1 MMQDISTKTA
11 SGMAPRRLR
20 GIRRALPVIAAAVL
34 ALPLSGC
41 LSLSPD
47 VPDSLLVLTPAR
59 TAPAGA
65 AIGGQM
71 SDALAVEAISVPQKL
86 DVTRVPVTTTQSEI
100 AYLQDAKWVEKP
112 GALFARLVAE
122 TIRAGGKRMVF
133 DTADIV
139 RRPSTVLGG
148 RLLDMG
154 YDAGSSSV
162 VVRFDGIL
170 THADGTVATRRFE
183 STVPGVTPKVGAVG
197 PALNRAANDVAQ
209 QVADWVG

>member
-1 MMQDISTKTA
+1 MIDQATGKQA
-11 SGMAPRRLR
+11 FQRAKGV
-20 GIRRALPVIAAAVL
+20 RRAWPVMAAALL

-47 VPDSLLVLTPAR
+47 VADSLLVLTPAR
-59 TAPAGA
+59 TAPAGTVG
-65 AIGGQM
+65 GGQM
-71 SDALAVEAISVPQKL
+71 MDALAVGDIAVPQKL
-86 DVTRVPVTTTQSEI
+86 DVTAVPVTTSQSEI
-100 AYLQDAKWVEKP
+100 AYLKDAKWVEKP
-112 GALFARLVAE
+112 GPLFARLVAE

-154 YDAGSSSV
+154 YDAGTSSA
-162 VVRFDGIL
+162 VVRFDGVL
-170 THADGTVATRRFE
+170 TYADGTIATRRFE
-183 STVPGVTPKVGAVG
+183 STVPGIAPEVGSVG